1 MFLASDAME
10 GRHLN
15 RRSNSGAA
23 AHVSMEAL
31 HPGEGYLKRELAHAM
46 RVSDGV
52 PGDPTTPKPA

>member
-1 MFLASDAME
+1 
-10 GRHLN
+10 
-15 RRSNSGAA
+15 
-23 AHVSMEAL
+23 MEAL